1 MGNIKTFNIK
11 VTMNERWIPHFCS
24 MLLQM
29 ERFGKLGHSGLVG
42 FYSDGDGDFR
52 PEFEFDTEF
61 ERVDGCT
68 ENIPEDLDIIF
79 DAG

>member
-1 MGNIKTFNIK
+1 MDKEKTFNIK
-11 VTMNERWIPHFCS
+11 VTMKERWIPYFCS
-24 MLLQM
+24 MLLEMQ
-29 ERFGKLGHSGLVG
+29 RNGDIGHSGIIG

-52 PEFEFDTEF
+52 PKFEFDTEF

-68 ENIPEDLDIIF
+68 ENIPEDLEIIF